1 MGPRRESQLQ
11 RRAAFGALFALL
23 ATLVGRTLIESPKH
37 PQTAHFGDDSEYLL
51 TTESFVRHHSA
62 DYQSEDALSVLAN
75 LPPRWRWAIAR
86 KYRGPAPMGYFADRD
101 GRYYCWHFWTYGA
114 AVAPIKRLLAARG
127 LGAQAFG
134 YANCWLFCAALF
146 ALLQLWRSPRVWLV
160 IVPLAFLN
168 PILWFLPFA
177 HTEPFV
183 FALGLAAVSCLL
195 RRRYLSALLLN
206 SLAAT
211 QFQPL
216 ALVSLLYAGEALASR
231 LRWRWLW
238 GSFKASWKYC
248 VACLAC
254 ATINL
259 APALFYRH
267 HFGVTSLIAREGFAA
282 SRFMSLDKFLSML
295 IDLNDGMITYMP
307 GLLWLLIC
315 SAVLALRRAVT
326 ARTLGHLL
334 PWLAVLAVLWS
345 ATSALGWNYQTLG
358 VSRYALYAAPPMLL
372 LVANEVRALARF
384 NVWIQLC
391 VAVAFGLQLWVHA
404 TFGWFAYRG
413 HNNLHH
419 NIVADYVLQ
428 RWPRF
433 YNPPPEMFC
442 ARTLRARCFL
452 DRDTGLVQEQHLP
465 VVFISDLGKPV
476 KALAVTCDPE
486 RLLRAADWSEEQRA
500 VIRARLAPC
509 PERVPVYVDF

>member
-1 MGPRRESQLQ
+1 V
-11 RRAAFGALFALL
+11 LFALL
-23 ATLVGRTLIESPKH
+23 ATLISRTLIESPKH
-37 PQTAHFGDDSEYLL
+37 VQTAHFGDDSEYLL
-51 TTESFVRHHSA
+51 TTESFVRHHSP
-62 DYQSEDALSVLAN
+62 DFRSEDAPSVLAN

-86 KYRGPAPMGYFADRD
+86 KYQGAAPMGYFASRD
-101 GRYYCWHFWTYGA
+101 GRYFCWHFWTYGA
-114 AVAPIKRLLAARG
+114 VVAPIKLFLAERG

-134 YANCWLFCAALF
+134 YANCWMFCAALF
-146 ALLQLWRSPRVWLV
+146 AMLQLWPSPRVWLV
-160 IVPLAFLN
+160 LVPLAFFS

-183 FALGLAAVSCLL
+183 FSLGLAAVSCLL

-216 ALVSLLYAGEALASR
+216 ALVSLLYCGEALASR

-238 GSFKASWKYC
+238 GSFKASWAYC

-254 ATINL
+254 SAVNL

-282 SRFMSLDKFLSML
+282 SRLMSMDKFLSMF

-307 GLLWLLIC
+307 SLLWLLSW

-326 ARTLGHLL
+326 QRTLRHLL
-334 PWLAVLAVLWS
+334 PWVATLGVLWS

-358 VSRYALYAAPPMLL
+358 MSRYALYAAPPMLL
-372 LVANEVRALARF
+372 LVANELRALVRVSIWMQACI
-384 NVWIQLC
+384 VI
-391 VAVAFGLQLWVHA
+391 AFGLQLWVHV
-404 TFGWFAYRG
+404 TFGWFVYRG

-419 NIVADYVLQ
+419 NIVANYVLQ
-428 RWPRF
+428 RWPGY

-442 ARTLRARCFL
+442 ARTLGARCFL
-452 DRDTGLVQEQHLP
+452 DPKTGLVEERHLP
-465 VVFISDLGKPV
+465 VVFTSDEGKPV
-476 KALAVTCDPE
+476 KALAVTCDPD
-486 RLLRAADWSEEQRA
+486 RLLKAADWTAEQRA
-500 VIRARLAPC
+500 VIRARLSPC
-509 PERVPVYVDF
+509 PERVPVYVNF